1 MTFPMKLQS
10 KYQKINNVK
19 NVRGCSFGPK
29 LSEIS
34 KKYLFKILCLS
45 MMTVLCHAMLIIAR
59 ESNCL
64 SWFGLN
70 LSLKEDTRL
79 LFLKMPSRVLMGFL
93 YMRHLVDHQQ

>member
-34 KKYLFKILCLS
+34 KKYLLKFLCLS
-45 MMTVLCHAMLIIAR
+45 MMTVLCHTMLIIAR
-59 ESNCL
+59 ESDCV
-64 SWFGLN
+64 SWFRLN
-70 LSLKEDTRL
+70 LSLNEVT
-79 LFLKMPSRVLMGFL
+79 
-93 YMRHLVDHQQ
+93 